1 MFSRAMAESDSTSD
15 IVTAALLIIGEE
27 ILSGRTQ
34 DANTAFIARLLD
46 EAGIALREVRVVPD
60 IEEEIVEAVNALRR
74 RFRYVLTT
82 GGIGPTHDDVTTD
95 AIGQAF
101 DVPVAE
107 DPRAVR
113 VLEERYPGEPLG
125 PGRLRMARL
134 PQGAELVANPVSGA
148 PGYMIGNVVVMA
160 GIPRIM
166 QAMMEDVLP
175 RLEKGR
181 PVASRSVRV
190 DAPEGHV
197 AGGLAALQ
205 QKHPRVQIGSYPFFE
220 ERRVGTYVVLRSADK
235 PLIEEAVEEL
245 RIFLQCEGMAYAD
258 GEKET
263 S

>member
-1 MFSRAMAESDSTSD
+1 MADTETGSE
-15 IVTAALLIIGEE
+15 IVTAALLVIGEE

-34 DANTAFIARLLD
+34 DANTGYIAKLLD

-60 IEEEIVEAVNALRR
+60 IEDEIADAVNALRR

-95 AIGQAF
+95 AIGKAF
-101 DVPVAE
+101 GVGVAE
-107 DPRAVR
+107 DPRAIR
-113 VLEERYPGEPLG
+113 VFEERYPGEPLS
-125 PGRLRMARL
+125 PGRRRMARI
-134 PQGAELVANPVSGA
+134 PEGAELVANPVSGA
-148 PGYMIGNVVVMA
+148 PGYMIENVIVMA

-190 DAPEGHV
+190 DAPEGNV

-205 QKHPRVQIGSYPFFE
+205 QQHPKVQIGSYPFFE
-220 ERRVGTYVVLRSADK
+220 ETRVGTYVVLRSADTI
-235 PLIEEAVEEL
+235 LIEAAITEL
-245 RIFLQCEGMAYAD
+245 RAFLVREGMEHAEA
-258 GEKET
+258 EKDVSEPR
-263 S
+263 